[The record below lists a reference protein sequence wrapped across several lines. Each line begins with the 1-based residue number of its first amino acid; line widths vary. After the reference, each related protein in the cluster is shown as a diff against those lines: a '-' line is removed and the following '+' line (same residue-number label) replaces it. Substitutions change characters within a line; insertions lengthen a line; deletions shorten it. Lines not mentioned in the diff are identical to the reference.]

1 MGLKAELCLFKTK
14 DSKPKRVTT
23 MCGVGKKQLE
33 ETIIKSI
40 RNLFKPKEKK
50 TKQIKIE

>member
-1 MGLKAELCLFKTK
+1 
-14 DSKPKRVTT
+14 